1 MKRIFVLLCFFM
13 CLSYLNAQN
22 TDEEKIRT
30 FVANILRTYPKSTLA
45 DVYKSSFQD
54 FFGPEHLVENKESIL
69 NYLEKEL
76 SYKEELGLPYYEFC
90 GTEGR
95 FVRVYLSVIKDSII
109 SKEELADAFV
119 RSSKM
124 INKNIND
131 WQTQWRKQCNVVVQM
146 NLNLE
151 NFQQD
156 SLYIENLISK
166 GRYAWV
172 HSRTYHSTYHP
183 HYRIIERE
191 IFFKEIFP
199 KILQRAKR

>member
-1 MKRIFVLLCFFM
+1 M

-22 TDEEKIRT
+22 TDEEKIKT

-54 FFGPEHLVENKESIL
+54 FFGPEHLVENKESVL
-69 NYLEKEL
+69 NYLDKEL

-109 SKEELADAFV
+109 GKEELADAFV

-124 INKNIND
+124 INKNIKD
-131 WQTQWRKQCNVVVQM
+131 WQTQWRKQCKVVVQM

-166 GRYAWV
+166 GYYAWV

-183 HYRIIERE
+183 HYRIIERD

-199 KILQRAKR
+199 KIMQRAKR

>member
-1 MKRIFVLLCFFM
+1 M

-54 FFGPEHLVENKESIL
+54 FFGPEHLVENKESVL
-69 NYLEKEL
+69 KYLDKEL

-124 INKNIND
+124 INKNIKE
-131 WQTQWRKQCNVVVQM
+131 WQKQWRKQCNVVVQM

-166 GRYAWV
+166 GHYAWV

-199 KILQRAKR
+199 QIMQRAKR

>member
-54 FFGPEHLVENKESIL
+54 FFGPEHLVENKESVL

-166 GRYAWV
+166 GHYAWV

>member
-1 MKRIFVLLCFFM
+1 MKRIFVLLYFFM

-30 FVANILRTYPKSTLA
+30 FVANILRTNPKSTLA

-54 FFGPEHLVENKESIL
+54 FFGPEHLVENKESVL

-95 FVRVYLSVIKDSII
+95 FVRIYLSVIKDSII

-166 GRYAWV
+166 GHYAWV

>member
-1 MKRIFVLLCFFM
+1 MKRIFVLLCFFVG
-13 CLSYLNAQN
+13 LSCLNAQN
-22 TDEEKIRT
+22 TEKEKIET

-54 FFGPEHLVENKESIL
+54 VFGPEHLVENKESVL
-69 NYLEKEL
+69 NYLDKEL
-76 SYKEELGLPYYEFC
+76 SYKEELTLPYYEFC

-95 FVRVYLSVIKDSII
+95 FVRVYLSVIKDSIV
-109 SKEELADAFV
+109 SKEELADAFI

-124 INKNIND
+124 INKDIKD
-131 WQTQWRKQCNVVVQM
+131 WQTQWRKLCKAVAQM

-156 SLYIENLISK
+156 SLYIEDLISK
-166 GRYAWV
+166 GHYACV
-172 HSRTYHSTYHP
+172 HSRTYHNTYHP
-183 HYRIIERE
+183 HYRIIQRD

-199 KILQRAKR
+199 KILQRTRK

>member
-54 FFGPEHLVENKESIL
+54 FFGPEHLVENKESVL
-69 NYLEKEL
+69 KYLDKEL

-124 INKNIND
+124 INKNIKE
-131 WQTQWRKQCNVVVQM
+131 WQKQWRKQCNVVVQM

-166 GRYAWV
+166 GHYAWV

-199 KILQRAKR
+199 QIMQRAKR

>member
-13 CLSYLNAQN
+13 CLSFLNAQN

-30 FVANILRTYPKSTLA
+30 FVANIIRTYPKSTLA

-54 FFGPEHLVENKESIL
+54 FFGPEHLVENKESVL
-69 NYLEKEL
+69 NYLDKEL
-76 SYKEELGLPYYEFC
+76 SHKEELSLPYYEFC

-109 SKEELADAFV
+109 NKEELADAFI

-124 INKNIND
+124 INKNIKD
-131 WQTQWRKQCNVVVQM
+131 WQKQWRKQCEIVVQM

-156 SLYIENLISK
+156 SLYIENLISQ

-183 HYRIIERE
+183 HYRIIERD
-191 IFFKEIFP
+191 IFFREIFP